1 MARPKGAKSDP
12 VGSIFVRVERDIEY
26 ITKRLKALR
35 AAHRKMRAERSLNK
49 KMGL

>member
-12 VGSIFVRVERDIEY
+12 IGTIFVRVERDLEY
-26 ITKRLKALR
+26 INERLKKAKE
-35 AAHRKMRAERSLNK
+35 AMRKARLQARILK